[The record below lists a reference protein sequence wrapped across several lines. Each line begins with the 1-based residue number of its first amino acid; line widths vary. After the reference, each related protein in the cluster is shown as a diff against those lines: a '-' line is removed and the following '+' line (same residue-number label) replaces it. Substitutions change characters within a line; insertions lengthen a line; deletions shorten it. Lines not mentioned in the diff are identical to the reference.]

1 MDPETLENG
10 GAYEPAA
17 EELASPAVDESPES
31 GFELDDVVAPEPQWA
46 PPVAQAEDP
55 RFALIEELQYSDP
68 RKAEALRMQI
78 AEDRA
83 LARMRQEFAPLIG
96 PTVQRQALSSLG
108 LEGEGARYVASLL
121 AMESPQAV
129 QFLTSNPVTRELL
142 TRAGRDYG
150 REKSTGGLRF
160 ESAYSETGTLTSEDR
175 AAAAAFER
183 QFGVK
188 ADKKLIAMAKRDKAQ
203 RMA

>member
-1 MDPETLENG
+1 MDPEILEDG
-10 GAYEPAA
+10 GAYEPTA
-17 EELASPAVDESPES
+17 EELSSELGGLDESPEEA
-31 GFELDDVVAPEPQWA
+31 FELTDVYGPDFDPTAWA
-46 PPVAQAEDP
+46 PPAGDP
-55 RFALIEELQYSDP
+55 MPLDGDP
-68 RKAEALRMQI
+68 ADDLRMQI
-78 AEDRA
+78 AEERA
-83 LARMRQEFAPLIG
+83 LQRMRQEIAPLIG
-96 PTVQRQALSSLG
+96 PTIQRQALSSLG

-129 QFLTSNPVTRELL
+129 QFLTSNPVTRDLL

-150 REKSTGGLRF
+150 REKTPGLRF
-160 ESAYSETGTLTSEDR
+160 ESAYSESGPLTSEDR

-203 RMA
+203 RMS